1 MENFI
6 QFNDILNDEEI
17 LIRKSIREFVDNEF
31 LPIIT
36 EYHRKGKFPEKI
48 IPRLA
53 ELGVF
58 GATLSEYELPGLSA
72 VPYGLIM
79 LELERGDSGLRSV
92 ASVQNSLV
100 IYPIH
105 QWGSKEQ
112 KNHWIPRFSS
122 GELIGCYGLTEAD
135 FGSNPG
141 SMRTKVKKS
150 GKGYILNGSKA
161 WITNGSMAQIAV
173 VWAKDEKENIR
184 GVLVEEGMPG
194 FETKEYKGK
203 YSLRASDTSEL
214 FFSDVF
220 IDEEHILP
228 GTSSLKHPFMC
239 LTEARFGIAWGA
251 IGSAIA
257 VSEYALDYAKSRLQ
271 FRGKPIATHQ
281 IIQEKLVWM
290 LTEISKSQLLVH
302 HLSRLKD
309 KGKLNFSQVS
319 MAKRNNVW
327 MAREC
332 ARLAREILGAAGIV
346 DEHPVIRHMMNM
358 ESVYTYEG
366 SHDMHTLIV
375 GQALTGYPAF
385 NPPEE

>member
-6 QFNDILNDEEI
+6 HFNDILNDEEI
-17 LIRKSIREFVDNEF
+17 LIRKSIREFVENEF

-112 KNHWIPRFSS
+112 KNHWIPRLAS

-161 WITNGSMAQIAV
+161 WITNGSMAKIAV

-366 SHDMHTLIV
+366 SHDMHTLIL